1 LRPRRLKRA
10 AVALALAGL
19 ALGPPRA
26 EAAKSSERLERLRVE
41 IEEREARARDFAQQ
55 ADGYLGE
62 LEAVDRELT
71 ELRRSLRRLRR
82 EERAAEKNL
91 RQAEVALER
100 AARELDQSE
109 KMLEN
114 RLVALYKFGRAG
126 GVPAL
131 YSARDFQGFVQ
142 RSESLGRI
150 LEADSRVFEQHREAR
165 AAWSASR
172 ESSRALVE
180 ELRAAQREA
189 AAREERV
196 RRKLVERRNLVGLL
210 RSRSDREHRA
220 AEELRVAAQ
229 RLEEALEDMPSEF
242 RPSAAG
248 ALTPGR
254 LLWPADGRVR
264 LGFGRQLD
272 PEFGT
277 ETVRNGVEIQAPA
290 GAPVLAVA
298 DGRVLFSGWFR
309 GYGQVV
315 ILDHGEDRLTV
326 SGFLDELSVDAGD
339 EVRKGETIGTVGETG
354 SLSGPGLYFEIRH
367 QGRPVDPVT
376 WLQ

>member
-1 LRPRRLKRA
+1 LRRRRPLA
-10 AVALALAGL
+10 PLALVL
-19 ALGPPRA
+19 CLVALGPVRA
-26 EAAKSSERLERLRVE
+26 EAAKSSERLERLRAE
-41 IEEREARARDFAQQ
+41 IEEREARARGFAQQ

-62 LEAVDRELT
+62 LEAVDRELA

-82 EERAAEKNL
+82 EQKSAEKNA
-91 RQAEVALER
+91 RR
-100 AARELDQSE
+100 AAAALKTAAKDLDRAE
-109 KMLEN
+109 KILEN

-142 RSESLGRI
+142 RSESLERI
-150 LEADSRVFEQHREAR
+150 IEADSRVFARHREAR
-165 AAWSASR
+165 STWIASR
-172 ESSRALVE
+172 EASRALVE
-180 ELRAAQREA
+180 ELRVAKREA
-189 AAREERV
+189 AAREEGV
-196 RRKLVERRNLVGLL
+196 RRKLVERHNLVDLL
-210 RSRSDREHRA
+210 RSRADRERRA

-229 RLEEALEDMPSEF
+229 RLEEALGRMPSEF

-248 ALTPGR
+248 ALAPGR
-254 LLWPADGRVR
+254 LSWPADGRVR

-290 GAPVLAVA
+290 GAPVHAVA

-315 ILDHGEDRLTV
+315 ILDHGEDSVTV
-326 SGFLDELSVDAGD
+326 SGFLDELGVDAGD
-339 EVRKGETIGTVGETG
+339 EVRKGATIGTVGETG

-367 QGRPVDPVT
+367 QGRPVDPVA
-376 WLQ
+376 WLR